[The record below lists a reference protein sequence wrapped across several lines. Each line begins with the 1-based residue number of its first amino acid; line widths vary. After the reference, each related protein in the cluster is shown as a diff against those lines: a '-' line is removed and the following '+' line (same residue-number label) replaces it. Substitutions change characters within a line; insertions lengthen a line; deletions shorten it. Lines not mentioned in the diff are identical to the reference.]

1 MLHEHLSPREGGRL
15 ASLAAA
21 HAGIPVEFLRR
32 ISDESDAFGRVLVTS
47 LRWPPIG
54 GWLARRAIKRAR
66 SRGQMVMTE
75 REKALVLDSVG
86 NLLELNSK
94 TSVSEAA
101 EVEARAAREVGID
114 LKLVWQVSQE
124 SSTLI
129 LELAA
134 AIQPEREIPP

>member
-1 MLHEHLSPREGGRL
+1 
-15 ASLAAA
+15 
-21 HAGIPVEFLRR
+21 
-32 ISDESDAFGRVLVTS
+32 
-47 LRWPPIG
+47 
-54 GWLARRAIKRAR
+54 
-66 SRGQMVMTE
+66 MTE